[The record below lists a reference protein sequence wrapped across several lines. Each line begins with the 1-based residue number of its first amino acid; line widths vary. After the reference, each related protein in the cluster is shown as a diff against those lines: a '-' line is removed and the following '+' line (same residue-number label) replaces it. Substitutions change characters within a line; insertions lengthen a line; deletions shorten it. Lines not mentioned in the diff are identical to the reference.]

1 MKTIL
6 LNTLVLLFTASCFA
20 QNVNVKSEEK
30 TTITTIKD
38 SDGEK
43 KIVKSI
49 QTNEAQKVTLGEEK
63 QGNINIPMTDNGP
76 VDVTQTTK
84 VSVDGDLK
92 SIDVDRSAYYT
103 SNGQKYQLKSEN
115 SGYSMSTMNNIGNG
129 ILRKTSNNN
138 YMYINNEKVSYAS
151 YDNVGNLVIE
161 TYNPKTD
168 KMETTTYMRM
178 K

>member
-1 MKTIL
+1 MKTII
-6 LNTLVLLFTASCFA
+6 LNTLALLLTVSSFS

-43 KIVKSI
+43 KIVKSV

-63 QGNINIPMTDNGP
+63 PGSINIPMTDDAP
-76 VDVTQTTK
+76 VDVTETTK
-84 VSVDGDLK
+84 VSVNGDLK
-92 SIDVDRSAYYT
+92 SIDVDHSAYYT
-103 SNGQKYQLKSEN
+103 SNGMKYQLKSEN
-115 SGYSMSTMNNIGNG
+115 SGYSMMMNNKNNG
-129 ILRKTSNNN
+129 ILRRTSNNN
-138 YMYINNEKVSYAS
+138 YLYINNKAVSYAY
-151 YDNVGNLVIE
+151 YDNAGNLVIE

-168 KMETTTYMRM
+168 TMERTTYMKM

>member
-1 MKTIL
+1 MKTIILSTFAL
-6 LNTLVLLFTASCFA
+6 LLTASSFA

-43 KIVKSI
+43 KIVKSV

-63 QGNINIPMTDNGP
+63 AGTLNIPMTNDSP
-76 VDVTQTTK
+76 VDVTETTK

-103 SNGQKYQLKSEN
+103 SNGMKYQLKSDK
-115 SGYSMSTMNNIGNG
+115 SGYSMMMDNKSNG
-129 ILRKTSNNN
+129 ILRRTSNNN
-138 YMYINNEKVSYAS
+138 YMYINNKTVSYAS
-151 YDNVGNLVIE
+151 YDKAGNLVIE

-168 KMETTTYMRM
+168 TFETTTYMRS